1 MSWGRVGSRLCLW
14 WWLSISCF
22 CPAAT
27 TQFLAWPLSGP
38 PPLSPALWLTLPTG
52 PVPGMVT
59 LVPIMPPA
67 LPVVAQTW
75 QLTPAPEGWSWR
87 RARPELNL
95 RTEFGYTSLRIQ
107 GDRVKLR
114 VESLDRT
121 QQWQLYLSK
130 EQIRMEYRWR
140 F

>member
-1 MSWGRVGSRLCLW
+1 
-14 WWLSISCF
+14 
-22 CPAAT
+22 
-27 TQFLAWPLSGP
+27 
-38 PPLSPALWLTLPTG
+38 
-52 PVPGMVT
+52 
-59 LVPIMPPA
+59 
-67 LPVVAQTW
+67 VVAQTW